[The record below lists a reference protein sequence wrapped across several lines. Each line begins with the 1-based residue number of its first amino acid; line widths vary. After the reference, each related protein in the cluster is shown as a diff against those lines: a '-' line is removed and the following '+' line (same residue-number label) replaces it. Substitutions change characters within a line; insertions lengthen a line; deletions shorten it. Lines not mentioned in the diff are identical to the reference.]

1 MSQHS
6 KSHATK
12 EFLSLGIAVLT
23 VSDTRTLEEDTSGQ
37 LLVDR
42 LTESGHNL
50 ADRALIPDDVYQLRA
65 EVSRWIADPKVQV
78 ILTTGGTGFTDR
90 DSTPEALAP
99 LFDKHVEGFGEL
111 FRHISYQEIGT
122 STLQSRAVAG
132 LSNRTLIFCM
142 PGSTNACRTAWD
154 NILGEQLDAR
164 TKPCNFIPHVKLT
177 AVCES
182 RG

>member
-1 MSQHS
+1 M
-6 KSHATK
+6 SHASK

-23 VSDTRTLEEDTSGQ
+23 VSDTRSLDEDTSGQ

-42 LTESGHNL
+42 LTEAGHDL
-50 ADRALIPDDVYQLRA
+50 VDRVLIPDDIYQLRA

-90 DSTPEALAP
+90 DSTPEALSP
-99 LFDKHVEGFGEL
+99 LFDKQVEGFGEL

-154 NILGEQLDAR
+154 KILGEQLDAR
-164 TKPCNFIPHVKLT
+164 TKPCNFIPHVKL
-177 AVCES
+177 AEKCEP
-182 RG
+182 RE

>member
-1 MSQHS
+1 M
-6 KSHATK
+6 SHASK
-12 EFLSLGIAVLT
+12 EFLPLKIAVLT
-23 VSDTRTLEEDTSGQ
+23 VSDTRSLDEDTSGQ

-42 LTESGHNL
+42 LTEAGHTL
-50 ADRALIPDDVYQLRA
+50 ADLALIPDDIYQLRA

-90 DSTPEALAP
+90 DSTPEALTP
-99 LFDKHVEGFGEL
+99 LFDKQVEGFGEL

-132 LSNRTLIFCM
+132 LSNRTLVFCM

-154 NILGEQLDAR
+154 KILGEQLDAR
-164 TKPCNFIPHVKLT
+164 TKPCNFIPHVVRTKEE
-177 AVCES
+177 CGP

>member
-1 MSQHS
+1 M
-6 KSHATK
+6 SHASK
-12 EFLSLGIAVLT
+12 EFLPLGIAVLT
-23 VSDTRTLEEDTSGQ
+23 VSDTRSLEEDTSGQ

-42 LTESGHNL
+42 LTEAGHDL
-50 ADRALIPDDVYQLRA
+50 ADRSLIPDDVYQLRA

-78 ILTTGGTGFTDR
+78 ILSTGGTGFTDR

-99 LFDKHVEGFGEL
+99 LFDKQVEGFGEL

-154 NILGEQLDAR
+154 NILGEQLDSR
-164 TKPCNFIPHVKLT
+164 TKPCNFIPHVKL
-177 AVCES
+177 AEKCEP

>member
-1 MSQHS
+1 MSHE
-6 KSHATK
+6 AK
-12 EFLSLGIAVLT
+12 EFLPLGIAVLT
-23 VSDTRTLEEDTSGQ
+23 VSDTRTLDEDTSGQ
-37 LLVDR
+37 LLADR
-42 LTESGHNL
+42 LTDAGHCL
-50 ADRALIPDDVYQLRA
+50 AERALIPDDVYKLRA

-90 DSTPEALAP
+90 DSTPEALTP
-99 LFDKHVEGFGEL
+99 LFDKQVEGFGEL

-132 LSNRTLIFCM
+132 LSNRTLIFCV

-164 TKPCNFIPHVKLT
+164 TKPCNFTPHVKPI
-177 AVCES
+177 AECES
-182 RG
+182 RE